1 MSHPQLPPY
10 LGSWEELV
18 NALLHNPT
26 LGSGAG
32 GPHRMAQRQSAF
44 TDFPNPD
51 DTSVSHHHPPRPN
64 EFTSVLLAQ
73 LSLRQAA
80 ARLPKEQGN
89 DVMARIDQTVADE
102 IDFICGNGIPILW
115 LNPPGPPPPNWMYSV
130 VVSELVLIANTLQTG
145 GLRSDVERVAGS
157 LLEAGLKNA
166 QVAPAR
172 VQERKVAA

>member
-32 GPHRMAQRQSAF
+32 GPHRMA
-44 TDFPNPD
+44 
-51 DTSVSHHHPPRPN
+51 HHHPPRPN